1 MREAIAKA
9 ALGDDVYGEDP
20 TVNTLEEKTATLL
33 GKEAGLFVASGTMGN
48 LTGILSQA
56 TRGDEV
62 ITGVD
67 SHAFR
72 AEGGGYAVLGGVV
85 AKMLPTDYLGRMKLE
100 DVEGAV
106 NPIDPHYARS
116 RLIALENSYGA
127 KAGAPIDVNYFANVR
142 SIARRNGLSIHLDG
156 ARLFNAAASLEVD
169 PKKITQYVDTVTICL
184 SKGLCAPVG
193 SVLCGTFDTINEAR
207 RIRKVLGGGMR
218 QAGILAAAGIVA
230 LDTMIGRLEQDHFNA
245 STLAQGIA
253 EITSLEIDL
262 TTVKT
267 NMVFFNIAEG
277 YPRSASD
284 IASELS
290 SSFNVLIGPRGAK
303 SFRAVTHYWVGESE
317 VTMLLNSLQEVLN

>member
-1 MREAIAKA
+1 MSIA

-20 TVNTLEEKTATLL
+20 TVNALEEKTAAML

-67 SHAFR
+67 THAFR

-85 AKMLPTDYLGRMKLE
+85 AKMLQTDYLGRMNLE
-100 DVEGAV
+100 AIEAAV
-106 NPIDPHYARS
+106 NPNDPHYARS

-127 KAGAPIDVNYFANVR
+127 KAGAPIDETYFANVR
-142 SIARRNGLSIHLDG
+142 SIANRHGMSIHLDG
-156 ARLFNAAASLEVD
+156 ARLFNAAVSLAVD
-169 PKKITQYVDTVTICL
+169 PKKISRYADTVTICL

-193 SVLCGTFDTINEAR
+193 SVLCGTVDTINEAR

-230 LDTMIGRLEQDHFNA
+230 LDSMIGRLEEDHFNA
-245 STLAQGIA
+245 RQLAQGLA
-253 EITSLEIDL
+253 EITDLEIDL
-262 TTVKT
+262 STVNT
-267 NMVFFNIAEG
+267 NMVFFKLIDR
-277 YPRSASD
+277 YPRSADD
-284 IASELS
+284 IVSELS
-290 SSFNVLIGPRGAK
+290 SRFNVLVGSRGKK

-317 VTMLLNSLQEVLN
+317 VAMLLRSLHKALN